1 MGKKT
6 LGVGAL
12 AFAVVATAGA
22 QAPFYSN
29 RSTDCRVYALN
40 ASTMSDSSV
49 AAPAGTFWSEVE
61 NDAGNTTESNT
72 TAGFSAGLTDFRMAD
87 DFTVANGRVS
97 LNSVSFVCY
106 QTGFL
111 TAGLFSTVNV
121 QIWRGRPGD
130 TGSTMVLDLPATPF
144 TEVMTLPA
152 TASGATVTTGTVYR
166 VFNTQVPAPGTAPGT
181 TRILRHITVTLG
193 SPLLLDPDTYWVQYQ
208 AFPSNAG
215 TCFSPS
221 TTHDES
227 RQPQNPAGGG
237 NARQWQT
244 TLWADAIDAGNPAT
258 APDIIM
264 EQPFILVGQQE
275 RWPTGALTILGGSL
289 LGGNVGSLA
298 RSDDQRVTLI
308 CDEFDS
314 TSRMRCKINTAQT
327 YNGANYV
334 GNLRVVVES
343 RSGRTDQIERLKL
356 WNGSSFQFM
365 QGWGTTLADTTHTV
379 LVNNAGAFVDSFFDV
394 FVELEVIPS
403 GDIDAA
409 DGWSNSYD
417 RVNVLTNQ

>member
-12 AFAVVATAGA
+12 AFALVAAAGA

-29 RSTDCRVYALN
+29 RSTDCRIYALN
-40 ASTMSDSSV
+40 ATTVTDSGV
-49 AAPAGTFWSEVE
+49 AAAAGTFWSEVE

-87 DFTVANGRVS
+87 DFTIANGRAA

-111 TAGLFSTVNV
+111 TAGLFTTVNV

-130 TGSTMVLDLPATPF
+130 TGSTVVLDLPATPF
-144 TEVMTLPA
+144 TETMVLPA
-152 TASGATVTTGTVYR
+152 TASGATVTTGTVHR

-181 TRILRHITVTLG
+181 TRILRNITVNLS
-193 SPLLLDPDTYWVQYQ
+193 SPLLLEPDTYWVQYQ
-208 AFPSNAG
+208 AFPGNAG

-227 RQPQNPAGGG
+227 RQPQNPTGGG

-244 TLWADAIDAGNPAT
+244 TLWADAIDAGNPAA

-264 EQPFILVGQQE
+264 EQPFILGGAQE
-275 RWPTGALTILGGSL
+275 RWPTGTITILGGTL
-289 LGGNVGSLA
+289 LGGNIGSLA
-298 RSDDQRVTLI
+298 RSDDNRLTLI

-314 TSRMRCKINTAQT
+314 SSDIRVKVNTAQR

-334 GNLRVVVES
+334 GNLRVIVES
-343 RSGRTDQIERLKL
+343 RSGRTDQIERVHL
-356 WNGSSFQFM
+356 WNGTNWVQM
-365 QGWGTTLADTTHTV
+365 GGWGTTLADTTHTV
-379 LVNNAGAFVDSFFDV
+379 TVNNAGPFVDSFFDV
-394 FVELEVIPS
+394 FVRVDVIPS
-403 GDIDAA
+403 GDVDAA